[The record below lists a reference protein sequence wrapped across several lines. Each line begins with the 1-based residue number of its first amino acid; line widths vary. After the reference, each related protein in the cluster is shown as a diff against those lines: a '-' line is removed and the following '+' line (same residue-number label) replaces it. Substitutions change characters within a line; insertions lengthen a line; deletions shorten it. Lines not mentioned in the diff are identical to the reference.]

1 MDTEYEYHPTLEGM
15 VISRAWWTGASVASA
30 RPACGGK
37 VASLTSV
44 RDSSGSDPGQVIY
57 YQAVSFDTG
66 HTEQ

>member
-1 MDTEYEYHPTLEGM
+1 VDWCKRG
-15 VISRAWWTGASVASA
+15 VASA